1 MRTAG
6 WGMGKPKLR
15 TYEEAYE
22 NPILGELIKINL
34 GGKKK
39 KNFHPLLM
47 TLKPGHTDPEV
58 PLG

>member
-1 MRTAG
+1 
-6 WGMGKPKLR
+6 MGKPKLR

-34 GGKKK
+34 GGKKEK
-39 KNFHPLLM
+39 IFHPLLM